1 MRQDGIAEFNCLVAS
16 NNPQNPNQLFW
27 RVGLFDNQAIL
38 TEYFVGLSDATKQ
51 FNSAIPT
58 CFVGFFLSVMTN
70 SYI

>member
-27 RVGLFDNQAIL
+27 RVGLFDNQ
-38 TEYFVGLSDATKQ
+38 GLSDATKQ